1 MFHDF
6 LWDASHLSYV
16 HLGSLDNGGIAAA
29 KYKIEEE
36 GQSIFL
42 RREEPGV
49 CYEEPLAS
57 FFGCK
62 PGLKYNRVHT
72 TEAYMPSIHIAK
84 QCMQEADDFD
94 VPPSLMCATNAST
107 PRDSRTTPAFHAMV
121 SK

>member
-1 MFHDF
+1 MRISDWSSDVCSSDLIFHDN
-6 LWDASHLSYV
+6 LLDASHLSYV

-84 QCMQEADDFD
+84 PWKIGRAH
-94 VPPSLMCATNAST
+94 V
-107 PRDSRTTPAFHAMV
+107 
-121 SK
+121 

>member
-84 QCMQEADDFD
+84 PWMQAEDDLV
-94 VPPSLMCATNAST
+94 VPPLNLCRYT
-107 PRDSRTTPAFHAMV
+107 PITPTD
-121 SK
+121 

>member
-1 MFHDF
+1 MIRRPPRSTRTDTLFPYTTLF
-6 LWDASHLSYV
+6 RS
-16 HLGSLDNGGIAAA
+16 IAAA

-84 QCMQEADDFD
+84 QWMQEAADLD
-94 VPPSLMCATNAST
+94 VPPSLLCAIHALTH
-107 PRDSRTTPAFHAMV
+107 RDSRTTDWK
-121 SK
+121 SEL

>member
-1 MFHDF
+1 MRISDWSSDVCSSDLIFHDN
-6 LWDASHLSYV
+6 LLDASHLSYV

-62 PGLKYNRVHT
+62 PGLTYNREIGRASCRERVCR
-72 TEAYMPSIHIAK
+72 YVSITVVA
-84 QCMQEADDFD
+84 
-94 VPPSLMCATNAST
+94 VSLKKKKKKLEN
-107 PRDSRTTPAFHAMV
+107 
-121 SK
+121 